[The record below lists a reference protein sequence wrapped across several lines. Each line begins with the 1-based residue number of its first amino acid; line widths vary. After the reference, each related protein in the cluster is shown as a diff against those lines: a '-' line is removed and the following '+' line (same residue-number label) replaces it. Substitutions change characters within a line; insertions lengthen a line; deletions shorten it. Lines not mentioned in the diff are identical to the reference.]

1 MSEAAPF
8 CPILAVIMND
18 VRDQCKSKDKETLIA
33 VEDLLRQYIYND
45 MPFAQVH
52 PEFVKLVGTDLPLLK
67 LNTILNMDNKPLPPA
82 PELFISNG
90 LFSKQNQFV
99 ARKKARAWTEAE
111 DLRLLAGIHKYGLD
125 AWGAVTSFVGSG
137 RSRSQ
142 CSQRWFRGLDPRI
155 SKVLWTADEDERL
168 LALVAEHG
176 DHSWTR
182 IANEL
187 GNRSDAQCRYRYS
200 HITKSEQQ
208 QHSEQIAPHPT
219 GIKETI
225 SMPVSLMMNVKMLSE
240 TRSMSTLPKI
250 QLPPI
255 GDLLSCIDTR
265 KPAHVDVLDRLFV

>member
-1 MSEAAPF
+1 MSAPF

-18 VRDQCKSKDKETLIA
+18 VRDHCKGKKKEVLTMI
-33 VEDLLRQYIYND
+33 EDLLRQYIYND
-45 MPFAQVH
+45 TPFAQVH
-52 PEFVKLVGTDLPLLK
+52 AEFVKLLGTDIPLLK
-67 LNTILNMDNKPLPPA
+67 LNTILTMDNKPLPPA

-90 LFSKQNQFV
+90 LWSKQNQFI

-111 DLRLLAGIHKYGLD
+111 DMRLLAGIHKYGLD
-125 AWGAVTSFVGSG
+125 AWGAVTNFVGSG

-155 SKVLWTADEDERL
+155 SKVLWTAKEDEKL
-168 LALVAEHG
+168 LALVAEYG

-200 HITKSEQQ
+200 HITKNDQQ
-208 QHSEQIAPHPT
+208 TEPLLPST
-219 GIKETI
+219 GGIKEAV
-225 SMPVSLMMNVKMLSE
+225 SMPSSVLMNVTVLSE
-240 TRSMSTLPKI
+240 TRSMSTIPKV

-255 GDLLSCIDTR
+255 DDLISCIPVGSR
-265 KPAHVDVLDRLFV
+265 NPPSVNLF

>member
-1 MSEAAPF
+1 MSEAPF

-18 VRDQCKSKDKETLIA
+18 VRDQLKTKKKEVLTII
-33 VEDLLRQYIYND
+33 EDLLRQYISND
-45 MPFAQVH
+45 LTFAQVH
-52 PEFVKLVGTDLPLLK
+52 PKFVKLLGTDAPLLK
-67 LNTILNMDNKPLPPA
+67 LNAILNMDSKPLPPA

-90 LFSKQNQFV
+90 LFSKPNQLS
-99 ARKKARAWTEAE
+99 ARKKARAWTETE

-155 SKVLWTADEDERL
+155 SKVLWSAKEDEKL
-168 LALVAEHG
+168 LALVAEYG
-176 DHSWTR
+176 DHSWTK

-200 HITKSEQQ
+200 HITKNEQAVEPVVPR
-208 QHSEQIAPHPT
+208 ST
-219 GIKETI
+219 GIKETA
-225 SMPVSLMMNVKMLSE
+225 SMPASLMMNVRMLSE
-240 TRSMSTLPKI
+240 AHSMSTIPRV

-255 GDLLSCIDTR
+255 DDLLSCIGSS
-265 KPAHVDVLDRLFV
+265 KPTMNIF